1 MTLFFND
8 SKWVTWQ
15 LVIALSSN
23 KQSFVFCF
31 PFFFFSYYLSI
42 VLAKVSVLASYI
54 YLPFFLFWIKL
65 GTVKFIFLIVTNH
78 LPVTYYSILEFLWW
92 VSTNYRQY
100 NIEAYKFD
108 TFFINLIKRQIQ
120 YNNKKSNIWFDIKR
134 SRANSPSLTSCN
146 FFFSNF
152 IGV

>member
-23 KQSFVFCF
+23 KESFGSCF
-31 PFFFFSYYLSI
+31 SFLFFFSYYLSI

-54 YLPFFLFWIKL
+54 YLPFFFFWIKL

-108 TFFINLIKRQIQ
+108 TFFINLIKKQIQ
-120 YNNKKSNIWFDIKR
+120 YYNKNQTFD
-134 SRANSPSLTSCN
+134 LTSN
-146 FFFSNF
+146 DPGQILHHLLAVIFF
-152 IGV
+152 V